1 MAKPEST
8 LEERAVAEALREV
21 AIELRAIDDT
31 LDYLDGIR
39 SHKRAILRGALE
51 ERGLRSS
58 ETIVRGIRLALSPF
72 EIIVCTCHGLS
83 AGACPNTR
91 AGLPVI
97 FEARI
102 NGDYLSVTFDAGF
115 PKRSVEPFD
124 EETAA

>member
-1 MAKPEST
+1 MF
-8 LEERAVAEALREV
+8 
-21 AIELRAIDDT
+21 DT
-31 LDYLDGIR
+31 D
-39 SHKRAILRGALE
+39 
-51 ERGLRSS
+51 GLRPP
-58 ETIVRGIRLALSPF
+58 VRPVNFPAGRAGF
-72 EIIVCTCHGLS
+72 IIVCTCHGLA
-83 AGACPNTR
+83 AGACTNTR